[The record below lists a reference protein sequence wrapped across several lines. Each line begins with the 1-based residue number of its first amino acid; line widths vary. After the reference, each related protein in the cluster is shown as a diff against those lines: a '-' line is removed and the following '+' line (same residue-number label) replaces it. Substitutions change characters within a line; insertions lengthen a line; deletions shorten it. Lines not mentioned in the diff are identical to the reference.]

1 MGKQVFSVGETKGM
15 REREREPVRECMCVC
30 VRDTLCEQPG
40 QGFTDTLV
48 TFHNYVE

>member
-15 REREREPVRECMCVC
+15 REPVHESVCVC
-30 VRDTLCEQPG
+30 ERDTLCEQPG

>member
-1 MGKQVFSVGETKGM
+1 MGKQVFSAGETKGM
-15 REREREPVRECMCVC
+15 RARERASTRMCVC
-30 VRDTLCEQPG
+30 DRDTLCEQPG

>member
-15 REREREPVRECMCVC
+15 RERERASTRMHVCMC